1 MALRIGGG
9 KKMEAPVEEPMAE
22 EQVPME
28 EEVMPEDLLSEL
40 PETLEEEPML
50 EEQAPAG
57 QVDMVTAGYLGPEE
71 GPFVCGNC
79 VFYGDHS
86 CQIVAGEID
95 PEGCC
100 NLFTSASAGMEE
112 EMPMEEPMVEEE
124 IPVEEAVEPEME
136 EASQE
141 GY

>member
-71 GPFVCGNC
+71 GPFVCDKCGWSL
-79 VFYGDHS
+79 VGDV
-86 CQIVAGEID
+86 I
-95 PEGCC
+95 EGTPCPVC
-100 NLFTSASAGMEE
+100 KSPIEFEE
-112 EMPMEEPMVEEE
+112 EQD
-124 IPVEEAVEPEME
+124 A
-136 EASQE
+136 
-141 GY
+141 